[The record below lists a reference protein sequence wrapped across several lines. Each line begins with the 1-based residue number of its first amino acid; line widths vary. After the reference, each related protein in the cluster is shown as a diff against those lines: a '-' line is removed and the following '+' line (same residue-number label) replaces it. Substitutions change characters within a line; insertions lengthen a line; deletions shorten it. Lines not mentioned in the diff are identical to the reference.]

1 MKIKSSIKNKI
12 LILLG
17 TMFFLFV
24 INNLWAIVNLRK
36 LDNSINAIMKS
47 NYNSIVAVQDMS
59 LILERQDSLQLSYIF
74 TKNKDYIKKFYENKE
89 YFYEN
94 LKIEE
99 NNITEKG
106 ERELARKISENYKI
120 YNEKFEKFLNVKDE
134 DKMQN
139 FYFSEIFCIFEELK
153 KNFRDLIELNQSS
166 MLNKKEMA
174 AEISKQAVISIIIL
188 VSATTVIWLML
199 SSYIV
204 NGIFAQFRELIEKM
218 EKISKGDYSQRI
230 NPLNNR
236 ELKKLAET
244 FNKMSEELNSYKIIN
259 IKKLKKADEMKSE
272 FVATVSHEFKT
283 PLTSI
288 GMAVSMLGESGN
300 LNKDQKECINIIKEE
315 NERLNVLVKDL
326 LDLSRIESGKTVMNI
341 KENYVS
347 EIIKN
352 AVNPLK
358 KLFESENVCC
368 EIKEIDLNYKVN
380 ADYNRITWVMTNL
393 LTNAVKYKN
402 DLRKLKIE
410 INAVKQDEKIIFSV
424 KDNGIGI
431 EKEFHEKIFNKFIR
445 VSVDERGKVTGT
457 GLGLSIC
464 KGIIDAHEGKIWVES
479 EKGIGSTFYF
489 ELKAV

>member
-1 MKIKSSIKNKI
+1 
-12 LILLG
+12 
-17 TMFFLFV
+17 
-24 INNLWAIVNLRK
+24 
-36 LDNSINAIMKS
+36 
-47 NYNSIVAVQDMS
+47 
-59 LILERQDSLQLSYIF
+59 
-74 TKNKDYIKKFYENKE
+74 
-89 YFYEN
+89 
-94 LKIEE
+94 
-99 NNITEKG
+99 
-106 ERELARKISENYKI
+106 
-120 YNEKFEKFLNVKDE
+120 
-134 DKMQN
+134 
-139 FYFSEIFCIFEELK
+139 
-153 KNFRDLIELNQSS
+153 
-166 MLNKKEMA
+166 
-174 AEISKQAVISIIIL
+174 
-188 VSATTVIWLML
+188 
-199 SSYIV
+199 
-204 NGIFAQFRELIEKM
+204 
-218 EKISKGDYSQRI
+218 
-230 NPLNNR
+230 
-236 ELKKLAET
+236 
-244 FNKMSEELNSYKIIN
+244 
-259 IKKLKKADEMKSE
+259 
-272 FVATVSHEFKT
+272 
-283 PLTSI
+283 
-288 GMAVSMLGESGN
+288 
-300 LNKDQKECINIIKEE
+300 
-315 NERLNVLVKDL
+315 
-326 LDLSRIESGKTVMNI
+326 MNI

-352 AVNPLK
+352 TVNPLK

>member
-1 MKIKSSIKNKI
+1 MKIKSSIRSKI

-17 TMFFLFV
+17 SMFFLF
-24 INNLWAIVNLRK
+24 ILNNLWGIINLKK
-36 LDNSINAIMKS
+36 LDSSINKIMKS
-47 NYNSIVAVQDMS
+47 NYNSIVAVQNMS

-74 TKNKDYIKKFYENKE
+74 TKDKNYIDKFYKNKE
-89 YFYEN
+89 YFYNN
-94 LKIEE
+94 LKVEQ

-106 ERELARKISENYKI
+106 EGELSRKVALNYEI
-120 YNEKFEKFLNVKDE
+120 YNEKFSKFLKIKNEKE
-134 DKMQN
+134 KEN
-139 FYFSEIFCIFEELK
+139 YYFNEIFPVFEELK
-153 KNFRDLIELNQSS
+153 QNFRKLIDLNQNS
-166 MLNKKEMA
+166 MLNKKEKA
-174 AEISKQAVISIIIL
+174 AKISKQAVISIGLLAGATII
-188 VSATTVIWLML
+188 IGFML
-199 SSYIV
+199 SSFII
-204 NGIFAQFRELIEKM
+204 NGIFVQFRELIEKM
-218 EKISKGDYSQRI
+218 NKISKGDYSQRI
-230 NPLNNR
+230 KPLDDR
-236 ELKKLAET
+236 EFKKLAET

-288 GMAVSMLGESGN
+288 GMAASMLGEGNN
-300 LNKDQKECINIIKEE
+300 LNDDQKECVNIIKEE
-315 NERLNVLVKDL
+315 NERLNILVSDL